1 LNSYYS
7 YCKIGVIRKDDGTM
21 KISTR
26 GRYAVRLML
35 DLAQNEADHY
45 VTIKSISE
53 RQEISSKY
61 LEQIISALSR
71 AGFVK
76 SIRGSQGGYKL
87 ARPASD
93 YTIGMILRLIE
104 GSLVPVACMDDD
116 PNQCPRCE
124 TCVTLDVW
132 KQIDDAVN
140 GVVDHITLED
150 LVKKQCIRKPAT
162 ESELSI

>member
-1 LNSYYS
+1 L
-7 YCKIGVIRKDDGTM
+7 

-35 DLAQNEADHY
+35 DLAQNDSDHY

-61 LEQIISALSR
+61 LEQIISILSR

-76 SIRGSQGGYKL
+76 SVRGSQGGYKL
-87 ARPASD
+87 AKPAED

-132 KQIDDAVN
+132 KRIDEAVS
-140 GVVDHITLED
+140 GVVDNITLAD
-150 LVKKQCIRKPAT
+150 LVNKECRQAG
-162 ESELSI
+162 S